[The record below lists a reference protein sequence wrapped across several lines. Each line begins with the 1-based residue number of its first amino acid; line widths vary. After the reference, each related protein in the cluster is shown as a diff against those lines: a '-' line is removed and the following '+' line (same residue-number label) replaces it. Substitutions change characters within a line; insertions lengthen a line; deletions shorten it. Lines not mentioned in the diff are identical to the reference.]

1 MKRRRGLPS
10 HVGAIAMFLA
20 TLASSS
26 PVSAQEDVRALWV
39 VRTALTSSASIDAM
53 VDAARA
59 GGFNTLLVQVRG
71 RGDAFYRNGSEPRAE
86 ALGSAPP
93 SFDPLAHV
101 IARAHAA
108 GLRVHAWVNT
118 NLVSNVPELPP
129 DRAHVVHR
137 HPEWLMVPREIA
149 VELGRMR
156 PSDPAYV
163 TRLAAYVQGRRGDV
177 EGLYL
182 SPIPP
187 DAAAYTVRVIENL
200 ARRYAVDGI
209 HLDYVRYPAE
219 DFDHSRA
226 ALSAFR
232 RAMGDRLSREQRRSY
247 DARADDASLTYV
259 EAFPE
264 EWREFRRHRL
274 TALVARIRQAV
285 KAVRP
290 SALLSAAVVPDPVDA
305 VERRY
310 QDWAGWIQTGVLD
323 VICPMVYTTDAGR
336 FAEQV
341 AIARGVVGGRHAL
354 WTGIGAY
361 RLSADR
367 IVENVRT
374 ARGLDV
380 GGIIFFSYDSLAGT
394 PEGPSYVAAI
404 GQSAFAP

>member
-1 MKRRRGLPS
+1 
-10 HVGAIAMFLA
+10 
-20 TLASSS
+20 
-26 PVSAQEDVRALWV
+26 
-39 VRTALTSSASIDAM
+39 
-53 VDAARA
+53 
-59 GGFNTLLVQVRG
+59 
-71 RGDAFYRNGSEPRAE
+71 
-86 ALGSAPP
+86 
-93 SFDPLAHV
+93 
-101 IARAHAA
+101 
-108 GLRVHAWVNT
+108 
-118 NLVSNVPELPP
+118 
-129 DRAHVVHR
+129 
-137 HPEWLMVPREIA
+137 MVPRGNATEI
-149 VELGRMR
+149 GRLR

-163 TRLAAYVQGRRGDV
+163 NRLAAYIEERREDV
-177 EGLYL
+177 EGLYV

-219 DFDHSRA
+219 DFDHSGA
-226 ALSAFR
+226 ALLAFR
-232 RAMGDRLSREQRRSY
+232 RAMGDRLSRELRRTY
-247 DARADDASLTYV
+247 DARAVDDPLTYV
-259 EAFPE
+259 DAFPE

-290 SALLSAAVVPDPVDA
+290 SALLSAAVVPDPADA

-341 AIARGVVGGRHAL
+341 AMARGVAGRHAI

-367 IVENVRT
+367 IVANVRT

-394 PEGPSYVAAI
+394 PDGRSYVAAI
-404 GQSAFAP
+404 GRSAFAP